1 MNILL
6 VAIGGACGSVLRY
19 LVSRYANVNWI
30 LFDLPIGTILVNVV
44 GCFLIGFLSVFLATP
59 EKDNYRLLLI
69 VGLLGGFTTFSAF
82 GMETYQLL
90 QSGKSFTALLNITIS
105 IVLGLAAVTMGYL
118 LSKRIF

>member
-19 LVSRYANVNWI
+19 LASRYANVNWI

-82 GMETYQLL
+82 GIETYQLL